1 MEGQGKEMARAS
13 EFWGGL
19 PHHVVIHD
27 RWAVDLAFAKVHPGG
42 TYREPQINAALSIVS
57 LKLVEIVGMFEK
69 LERLSPF
76 EAERKLDALASVALD
91 EENEFVGMLAG
102 DWGLRTQVLEISCA
116 AFAAHAE
123 VIRYK
128 ADSNAKSYGLEGLG
142 EAWTSSMYA
151 RAFRH
156 MEDTGL
162 LWSDPLPK
170 GIVPGNFVTLAGE
183 VAVRELFRRGNPDP
197 LMRASPEAKRDG
209 NVTYAFGAEPP
220 RLATAGQALG
230 LLQREEFFNDGGK

>member
-1 MEGQGKEMARAS
+1 MAS
-13 EFWGGL
+13 EFWSGL

-57 LKLVEIVGMFEK
+57 LRLVEIAGMFEK

-76 EAERKLDALASVALD
+76 EAEAKLDALASVALD

-102 DWGLRTQVLEISCA
+102 DWGLRSRVLEISCA
-116 AFAAHAE
+116 AFAAHVE

-128 ADSNAKSYGLEGLG
+128 AQSNAKSYGLEGLG
-142 EAWTSSMYA
+142 ETWTEAMYA
-151 RAFRH
+151 KAFRH
-156 MEDTGL
+156 MEDSIL
-162 LWSDPLPK
+162 LWSDPLPN

-220 RLATAGQALG
+220 RPEAAGKALG
-230 LLQREEFFNDGGK
+230 LLQREEFFNGGGK

>member
-1 MEGQGKEMARAS
+1 MEGQGKGMARAS
-13 EFWGGL
+13 EFWSGL
-19 PHHVVIHD
+19 PHHVVTHD
-27 RWAVDLAFAKVHPGG
+27 RRAVDLAFAKVHPGG
-42 TYREPQINAALSIVS
+42 AYREPQINAVLSIIS
-57 LKLVEIVGMFEK
+57 LRLVEFAGMFEK
-69 LERLSPF
+69 LERLSPV

-91 EENEFVGMLAG
+91 EENDFVGMLVG
-102 DWGLRTQVLEISCA
+102 DWGLRSHVLEISCA
-116 AFAAHAE
+116 AFAAHTE

-142 EAWTSSMYA
+142 NAWTASMYA

-156 MEDTGL
+156 MEDSGL
-162 LWSDPLPK
+162 LWSNPFPR

-197 LMRASPEAKRDG
+197 LMRPSPEAKRDG

-220 RLATAGQALG
+220 RPETAGKALG
-230 LLQREEFFNDGGK
+230 LLQREEFFNGGGK